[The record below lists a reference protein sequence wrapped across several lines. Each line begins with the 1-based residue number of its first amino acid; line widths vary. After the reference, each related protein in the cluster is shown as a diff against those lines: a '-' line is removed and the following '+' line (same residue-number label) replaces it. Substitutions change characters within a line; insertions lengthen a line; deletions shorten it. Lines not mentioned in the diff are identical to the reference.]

1 MVQDFFSSYLSK
13 LWHQQEKRTEFYLI
27 EMVQLFLKADRIKD
41 RFEIISKGRHYL
53 EKELTLHNILERFV
67 SYEKLNL

>member
-1 MVQDFFSSYLSK
+1 MVQDFFGSYLSE

-27 EMVQLFLKADRIKD
+27 EMVQLFLKADPIKD
-41 RFEIISKGRHYL
+41 RFEIISKGRPYP